1 MAAFSGDDIP
11 TQLAALLGKET
22 VQIRKTNETPPRVS
36 VIDTIAAVT
45 GRNANRSGEAIR
57 ELGDRYPE
65 VNGNIV
71 NLKFPGRRQ
80 RNTPVTDAKG
90 IVEIIMLLPGKQA
103 ARVRRQAAELLCRWL
118 GGDLSLVDE
127 VCMIRG
133 FQEELAVRAPED
145 PRRLF
150 GEVVEA
156 SSSSSG
162 PLVAQ
167 VLSNMNERLTKQEQ
181 MLARIHESLEHDRQ
195 RVNLNVRA
203 PKRAAPYQPQITRDL
218 AGVGRP
224 LPVAKFLDFK
234 EREDP
239 SWKSARRS
247 FAPAFGMTVQVL
259 KKKKLREEGKV
270 AIYIEQ
276 NHRPQLL
283 YTEEDRELME
293 EAWRLTTAHREDL
306 AGRPG
311 NPQEEALVV
320 QNRRTVMDMLRGRE

>member
-127 VCMIRG
+127 VCALRG
-133 FQEELAVRAPED
+133 FQEELAIRAPED

-156 SSSSSG
+156 SSSSG

-247 FAPAFGMTVQVL
+247 FAPTFGMTVQVL

-311 NPQEEALVV
+311 NPQAAPMVMD
-320 QNRRTVMDMLRGRE
+320 RPTVMDMLRGRE

>member
-1 MAAFSGDDIP
+1 MAASSGDDIP

-127 VCMIRG
+127 VCALRG
-133 FQEELAVRAPED
+133 FQEELAIRAPED

-156 SSSSSG
+156 SSSSG